1 MLGSNRLLT
10 ISTIAVFTLA
20 IGQCA
25 AASDEFVSQE
35 LSACTA
41 ELVQLCSAVK
51 KGNGRTVQCLQE
63 HIPEL
68 TPACKKAVVPD
79 DGIAGTVSLEVT
91 VTGIDSKLGSVIV
104 MLYDD
109 ADKYPKSPR
118 RMAMVPPT
126 GDTVVVTFK
135 HLKPNVY
142 AVMAFHDT
150 NENAK
155 FDPGSKPSES
165 IAVSNDAMM
174 PTFDAAAIKVSRATK
189 IKMALTT
196 F

>member
-1 MLGSNRLLT
+1 MRLSNRYSILT
-10 ISTIAVFTLA
+10 TIAVLTLA
-20 IGQCA
+20 VGQYA
-25 AASDEFVSQE
+25 RASEEFVSQE
-35 LSACTA
+35 LSACAT
-41 ELVQLCSAVK
+41 ELVKLCGTVK

-63 HIPEL
+63 NIPAL

-79 DGIAGTVSLEVT
+79 DGVAGTTSIEVT
-91 VTGIDSKLGSVIV
+91 VSGVESKLGSVIV

-118 RMAMVPPT
+118 RMVMVPPT
-126 GDTVVVTFK
+126 GDTVIVAFK

-142 AVMAFHDT
+142 AIMAYHDT
-150 NENAK
+150 NENGK
-155 FDPGSKPSES
+155 FDPGSTPSES

-189 IKMALTT
+189 IKMSLTS